1 MKTLFKLLD
10 YETKASE
17 QVPLYMQ
24 MKNPDLALKKAIE
37 SGDSDLSITNLFCL
51 NRNLLKLSFFKSIW
65 FYYHQ
70 KTNLIIYLIL

>member
-1 MKTLFKLLD
+1 LD

-37 SGDSDLSITNLFCL
+37 SGDSDLSIIFNYL
-51 NRNLLKLSFFKSIW
+51 
-65 FYYHQ
+65 
-70 KTNLIIYLIL
+70 LIIEI